1 MPFGRKSP
9 LEALALPGVM
19 LAYKYSQFRQRRREA
34 ASRRVTERELSALH
48 HKIVSKAQDRG
59 LGIYYMGIYMQIDKV
74 YTLKEK
80 SAELFF
86 FSSLRI
92 VSNSLINTLEND

>member
-9 LEALALPGVM
+9 LEALALPGVI

-48 HKIVSKAQDRG
+48 HKIMLYVG
-59 LGIYYMGIYMQIDKV
+59 HN
-74 YTLKEK
+74 KEK
-80 SAELFF
+80 QQIVIRSIIFK
-86 FSSLRI
+86 SLYTNRAQI
-92 VSNSLINTLEND
+92 TKYSGEEIPFQAKFLYS

>member
-1 MPFGRKSP
+1 MPFGRRSP

-48 HKIVSKAQDRG
+48 HKIVSVK
-59 LGIYYMGIYMQIDKV
+59 
-74 YTLKEK
+74 
-80 SAELFF
+80 
-86 FSSLRI
+86 
-92 VSNSLINTLEND
+92 LINKSTLLSRSTHTAKLHYDENQFSAITLFIASFQTTQHI